1 MIHRLR
7 MWSASTAAVQ
17 RLFWWVL
24 ALSLT
29 LAIHG
34 PLEAG

>member
-7 MWSASTAAVQ
+7 TWGSTAAVQ

-29 LAIHG
+29 LAIDSG
-34 PLEAG
+34 PKVD